1 MLIYKATNLIN
12 GKIYIGMTT
21 KIFDHP
27 IKVHKRDSQRLNTY
41 FYQAIRKHGF
51 DNFKW
56 EVIDTAETMEELEEK
71 ERYDIKLYN
80 CFDNKDVGY
89 NTQSGGNSLYEITE
103 EHRRQRS
110 ERAKGKNNPMY
121 GTVSPMKGKNLPKAI
136 NTSITSTMLVCL
148 SSFSIVAAN
157 FASLSPKPLAASG
170 SSLVFTAS
178 IILSTVRSSLL
189 TSSGRVIFCAA
200 RCSDQLPVFTH
211 FVTV

>member
-21 KIFDHP
+21 KTLEHRV
-27 IKVHKRDSQRLNTY
+27 KVHKRDSQRLNTY

-51 DNFKW
+51 DKFK
-56 EVIDTAETMEELEEK
+56 IDTAETMEELEEK
-71 ERYDIKLYN
+71 ERYYIKLYN

-136 NTSITSTMLVCL
+136 NR
-148 SSFSIVAAN
+148 
-157 FASLSPKPLAASG
+157 KYQ
-170 SSLVFTAS
+170 
-178 IILSTVRSSLL
+178 R
-189 TSSGRVIFCAA
+189 
-200 RCSDQLPVFTH
+200 Q
-211 FVTV
+211 

>member
-21 KIFDHP
+21 KTLEHRV
-27 IKVHKRDSQRLNTY
+27 KVHKRDSQRLNTY

-56 EVIDTAETMEELEEK
+56 KVIDTAETMEELEEK
-71 ERYDIKLYN
+71 ERYYIKLYN

-121 GTVSPMKGKNLPKAI
+121 GTVSPMKGKKFTESHKQKISEAIKKAYRPHMYGGTNPSAKKVRNIDTGEVFETMTEASKKYPGISRQSI
-136 NTSITSTMLVCL
+136 NHNCV
-148 SSFSIVAAN
+148 
-157 FASLSPKPLAASG
+157 
-170 SSLVFTAS
+170 
-178 IILSTVRSSLL
+178 
-189 TSSGRVIFCAA
+189 GRTKKAGGFRWEYVK
-200 RCSDQLPVFTH
+200 DE
-211 FVTV
+211 